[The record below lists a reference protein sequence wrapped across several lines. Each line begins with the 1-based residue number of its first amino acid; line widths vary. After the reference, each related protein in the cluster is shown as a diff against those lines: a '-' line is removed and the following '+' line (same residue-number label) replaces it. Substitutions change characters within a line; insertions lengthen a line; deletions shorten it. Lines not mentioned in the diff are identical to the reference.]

1 MSTGLISEGPSRFMK
16 PFSSTNYLQGSKD
29 FLSSNSIVAK
39 FAFLMLVL
47 IIFIMLV
54 KIEIGNNIDID
65 STILYSNINNNG
77 VPKTKTP
84 TPTTDCNVT
93 IEKISK

>member
-1 MSTGLISEGPSRFMK
+1 
-16 PFSSTNYLQGSKD
+16 
-29 FLSSNSIVAK
+29 
-39 FAFLMLVL
+39 
-47 IIFIMLV
+47 MLV